1 MGIPTE
7 WKFPYIHGANYQ
19 EKMLAAQ
26 DMTDY
31 TKQMKHKD
39 ENPSH
44 GMKVGWHEA
53 ECWESL
59 YR

>member
-1 MGIPTE
+1 
-7 WKFPYIHGANYQ
+7 
-19 EKMLAAQ
+19 MLAAQ

-31 TKQMKHKD
+31 TKQMKHTD

-44 GMKVGWHEA
+44 GMKVEWHEA